1 MEKMKIKLN
10 EVYFVNNSVEN
21 QQNLKITITEL

>member
-10 EVYFVNNSVEN
+10 EVYFVNNPVEN
-21 QQNLKITITEL
+21 QQNLQITITEL

>member
-10 EVYFVNNSVEN
+10 EVHFVNNSVEN